1 MDGGEED
8 VEFVAASGNP
18 MEPLEAAEE
27 AFNLV
32 AVLVHFT
39 AVVVRIAPVGLG
51 RDDWLVAEFERQ
63 ASGPVVVG
71 AVHDKMR
78 LTAGQTERA

>member
-1 MDGGEED
+1 
-8 VEFVAASGNP
+8 

-39 AVVVRIAPVGLG
+39 AVVVRVAPVGLG

-63 ASGPVVVG
+63 ASSPVVVG
-71 AVHDKMR
+71 ADHGKMS
-78 LTAGQTERA
+78 LIAGQNERA